1 MNSILSIDFRDFK
14 SQNHICSVGLKYNQ
28 PLSDV
33 NNELRRVLQV
43 KDSLT
48 YTIVNQF
55 NQKIPLTY
63 RIRCDLSLYL
73 NIESTLK
80 SEQ

>member
-1 MNSILSIDFRDFK
+1 MNTILSIDFKDFK
-14 SQNHICSVGLKYNQ
+14 SQNHICCVGLKYNQ

-33 NNELRRVLQV
+33 HNELRRVLQV
-43 KDSLT
+43 SGNT
-48 YTIVNQF
+48 NYEIVNQF

-73 NIESTLK
+73 NILS
-80 SEQ
+80 S